1 MSTPGLFITGT
12 DTEVGKTYVACGI
25 VRELTRRGVVVGT
38 YKPAVSGAEFDAEY
52 NPFWRDVEDLWSAA
66 GEVYPRERIGPQC
79 FRAPLAPP
87 AAARRENRRVD
98 EAQLRSGAQWWRD
111 RCEVLIVEGAGGLLS
126 PISDSDTVADLAVD
140 LGFPL
145 ILVARLG
152 LGTINH
158 TLLTLEVA
166 EKRGLNVAGI
176 VLNESSPDS
185 SDLSRSTN
193 LSDLKQWTDAPILAV
208 IPHQSEDCA
217 DNLFSDVDWASLAG

>member
-1 MSTPGLFITGT
+1 
-12 DTEVGKTYVACGI
+12 
-25 VRELTRRGVVVGT
+25 
-38 YKPAVSGAEFDAEY
+38 
-52 NPFWRDVEDLWSAA
+52 
-66 GEVYPRERIGPQC
+66 
-79 FRAPLAPP
+79 
-87 AAARRENRRVD
+87 
-98 EAQLRSGAQWWRD
+98 LRSGAQWWRD

-193 LSDLKQWTDAPILAV
+193 VSDLKQWTEVPILAV
-208 IPHQSEDCA
+208 ISHQSEECA